1 MNRFTWIVWLG
12 GGLLGY
18 VAGEMLIDDPV
29 VQRWLGAGAPVLHY
43 VVPIG
48 IGVVVTALGCWVG
61 RGRRHAHVPENL

>member
-1 MNRFTWIVWLG
+1 
-12 GGLLGY
+12 
-18 VAGEMLIDDPV
+18 V